1 MIVGMDFGTTNSGM
15 AYFDGQELRLLP
27 LEESAENPRVLRT
40 ALYITNEQEV
50 MIGREAID
58 RYFAQN
64 MGRPVRLQRVWVGE
78 IEVIAEGVYYV
89 QDIYVWSDVL
99 SPGRLFLSFKT
110 NLRDHE
116 YVGTVIGQNFFPI
129 ESMVALYMTVVKRRA
144 ERILGRELREVVL
157 GRPVHF
163 AFDPEHDRLAQER
176 LLRGAFDAGYER
188 VYLEREPIA
197 AAYDYASRAEG
208 RQNIL
213 VFDFGGGTLDITVMR
228 IDGSQREVLA
238 TGGVPIAGDVFDQR
252 LVRAKLPR
260 HFGEGST
267 YGPRKMPSPLWIYD
281 LFSNWQTILELQ
293 SPQNMQLLRE
303 IEQGSS
309 RPAEIRGL
317 ISLVAGNHGLRMFDA
332 VEQTKRDLSQRYGSM
347 IRLKGPE
354 FSVLELVTRQEFE
367 HIIRGEVFAIEKEL
381 DETMSASGLKAEEL
395 DAVIRTGGSAQIP
408 IFQQMLQRKFGA
420 EKLQAL
426 DTFSSVTAGLGI
438 IAHGIASGEIERRA
452 YTRDD
457 LTRPPADRPKHAR
470 PGVMPVN
477 LSILQ
482 RRIAA
487 QELQESPA
495 DEKVAALVLLTANNE
510 LLLTTLPGELLDG
523 RQPVPLA
530 ERLNCPAGLPPLL
543 DMLVAEPEEKLL
555 LVTSHY
561 RFLLMTARQLL
572 EGEALGLTV
581 AELYHFRQNEQIFAI
596 ARWDR
601 LRQARRLIIATSL
614 GYVRSFPANVMV
626 SSIESPVPWSFD
638 NPLPG
643 WPRAIMDARDGDC
656 VVMVTD
662 AGRALRVSTDDIP
675 TRGVQA
681 LNRVDDETV
690 VGYCLARADEELLL
704 VTAGGYARRLPV
716 DAVPLLTKPN
726 SKGPVLI
733 TRKPVSGAARVKPGH
748 PLWVATAQ
756 ELTPFD
762 PENVPL
768 ERESTRSYRLREL
781 GRGAEALFLFSPE

>member
-15 AYFDGQELRLLP
+15 AHYDGRELRLLP

-50 MIGREAID
+50 KIGREAID
-58 RYFAQN
+58 QYFAHN
-64 MGRPVRLQRVWVGE
+64 VGRPVRLQRVWVGE
-78 IEVIAEGVYYV
+78 IEVIAEGVFYV
-89 QDIYVWSDVL
+89 QDIYVWADVM

-116 YVGTVIGQNFFPI
+116 YVGTVIGQSFFPI
-129 ESMVALYMTVVKRRA
+129 ESMVTLYMTVVKRRA
-144 ERILGRELREVVL
+144 ERILGREVREVVL

-188 VYLEREPIA
+188 VYLEHEPIA
-197 AAYDYASRAEG
+197 AAYDYANRLEG

-213 VFDFGGGTLDITVMR
+213 VFDFGGGTLDITIMR
-228 IDGSQREVLA
+228 IDGPLREVLA
-238 TGGVPIAGDVFDQR
+238 TGGVPVAGDVFDQR
-252 LVRAKLPR
+252 LVRARLPR
-260 HFGEGST
+260 HFGEEST
-267 YGPRKMPSPLWIYD
+267 YGPRHMPSPRWIYD

-293 SPQNMQLLRE
+293 SPQNIQLLRE

-317 ISLVAGNHGLRMFDA
+317 ISLVSGNYGLRMFDA
-332 VEQTKRDLSQRYGSM
+332 AEQTKRDLSQRFGSM
-347 IRLKGPE
+347 LRLKGPE

-367 HIIRGEVFAIEKEL
+367 RVIRGEVHAIEKEL
-381 DETMSASGLKAEEL
+381 DETLAASGLKADDL

-408 IFQQMLQRKFGA
+408 VFQQMLQRKFGS

-426 DTFSSVTAGLGI
+426 DTFSSVTAGLSI
-438 IAHGIASGEIERRA
+438 IAHGIAGGEIERRA

-457 LTRPPADRPKHAR
+457 LTRPPADRPKHPQ
-470 PGVMPVN
+470 PGMTPVN
-477 LSILQ
+477 LSLLQ

-487 QELQESPA
+487 QEMQEAPA
-495 DEKVAALVLLTANNE
+495 DTQLAALVLLTANNE
-510 LLLTTLPGELLDG
+510 LLLTTLPAEALDG
-523 RQPVPLA
+523 RQPIPLA
-530 ERLNCPAGLPPLL
+530 ERLNCPAGIPPLL
-543 DMLVAEPEEKLL
+543 GMLAAAPDERLL

-561 RFLLMTARQLL
+561 RFLLVTARQLL
-572 EGEALGLTV
+572 DGEALGLTV
-581 AELYHFRQNEQIFAI
+581 AEQYHFRRNEQIFAL
-596 ARWDR
+596 ARWDQ

-626 SSIESPVPWSFD
+626 SSIEAPAPWSFD

-643 WPRAIMDARDGDC
+643 WPRAIMDAQEGES

-662 AGRALRVSTDDIP
+662 AGRALRVSADDIP
-675 TRGVQA
+675 TRGIQA
-681 LNRVDDETV
+681 LNRAEDELV
-690 VGYCLARADEELLL
+690 AGYCLARAGEELLL

-716 DAVPLLTKPN
+716 DAVPLLAKPN
-726 SKGPVLI
+726 SKGPVI
-733 TRKPVSGAARVKPGH
+733 ISRKPVCGMERVRPGY
-748 PLWVATAQ
+748 PLWVVQ
-756 ELTPFD
+756 ERELTPVD
-762 PENVPL
+762 PENVVL
-768 ERESTRSYRLREL
+768 ERESTRSYKLREL
-781 GRGAEALFLFSPE
+781 GRGAEVLFLFSPQ